1 MDFHVKEIQEE
12 NDMEKAVLNDSVLEQ
27 VDGGSRIIYQV
38 QPGDTLESIAKKSG
52 VSVEQLTRWN
62 TVQDPNVIP
71 VGTKLTIKY

>member
-12 NDMEKAVLNDSVLEQ
+12 NEMEKAVLNDSVLEQ

-52 VSVEQLTRWN
+52 VSVEQLSRWN
-62 TVQDPNVIP
+62 NIQDPNMLQ
-71 VGTKLTIKY
+71 VGSKLTIKF

>member
-1 MDFHVKEIQEE
+1 MDFRVKEMQEE

-52 VSVEQLTRWN
+52 VSVEQLSRWN
-62 TVQDPNVIP
+62 NIQDPNMLQ
-71 VGTKLTIKY
+71 VGSKLTIKF